1 ESHPRSPSQSR
12 SQQYHQ
18 SPFSHSHRRRR
29 NLPDLSEGGQQQHH
43 QEEQSSQSLG
53 EDPFISSLHQ
63 LRASLHN
70 CFSYYK
76 IIKSRNSRT
85 KKR

>member
-1 ESHPRSPSQSR
+1 MTLLITCKIIG
-12 SQQYHQ
+12 
-18 SPFSHSHRRRR
+18 

-85 KKR
+85 KKRGITIV